1 MSFTAFS
8 AMKITPGRR
17 AAPPCRREARSA
29 RWRLTGVVA
38 YGEFPNVEAPCIHTR
53 SRTMS
58 LSVLTI
64 DALCREAAA
73 FAAREA
79 THPEPNLYGVTD
91 GKAVGTYAEAK
102 FKVYLGERYRFDG
115 GNAAHGVDLPS
126 VNVDL
131 KVTSIK
137 QPQSSS
143 PFKSARQKV
152 YGLGYS
158 LLVFVYDK
166 NDDAANKTSTLNFLH
181 TIYIDQGCTADFQ
194 MTKSILDILK
204 NGGNEEELVGLMQ
217 DRNLPLDHEI
227 EAPKLARELIA
238 IPPKQGYLTISN
250 ALQWRLQYTRSI
262 ESAGSVPGILRLR

>member
-1 MSFTAFS
+1 
-8 AMKITPGRR
+8 
-17 AAPPCRREARSA
+17 
-29 RWRLTGVVA
+29 
-38 YGEFPNVEAPCIHTR
+38 
-53 SRTMS
+53 MS
-58 LSVLTI
+58 LSVLTV
-64 DALCREAAA
+64 DALCHEAAA

-102 FKVYLGERYRFDG
+102 FKIYLGERYRFDG
-115 GNAAHGVDLPS
+115 GNAARGVDLPS

-131 KVTSIK
+131 KVTSVK

-166 NDDAANKTSTLNFLH
+166 NDDAVSKTATLNFLH
-181 TIYIDQGCTADFQ
+181 TIYIDKDLTADFQ
-194 MTKSILDILK
+194 ITKSILEILK
-204 NGGNEEELVGLMQ
+204 NGGNEEELLALML

-227 EAPKLARELIA
+227 EAPKLARELIST
-238 IPPKQGYLTISN
+238 PPKQGYLTMSN
-250 ALQWRLQYTRSI
+250 ALQWRLQYTRAI
-262 ESAGSVPGILRLR
+262 DNAGSIPGILRLR